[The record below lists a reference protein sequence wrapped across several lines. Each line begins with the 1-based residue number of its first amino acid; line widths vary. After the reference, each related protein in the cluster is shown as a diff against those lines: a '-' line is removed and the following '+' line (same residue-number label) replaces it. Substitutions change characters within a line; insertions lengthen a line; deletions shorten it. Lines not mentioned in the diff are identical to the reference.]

1 MFFKSKKAKREA
13 DVAADLGSAAEQRP
27 APDVVENGAPAGAEN
42 GSGNQDAAQQR
53 AIVAK
58 SRFAALGEIVAV
70 LMDAPSFKTMSLAD
84 VQRLVMPAILAGQY
98 RVGQTSP
105 DRTGVPVPVAVVLWA
120 SVSEE
125 LDRRLSQSQD
135 FALKSNEWK
144 SGGIPWLVAAA
155 GDQRV
160 LAQMLDHIQTTVLE
174 GKKLKM
180 RAKDSTGKISI
191 GSLAKQVESGL
202 PQHA

>member
-13 DVAADLGSAAEQRP
+13 DAVSDLGSAAEQRP
-27 APDVVENGAPAGAEN
+27 AQDVAEDGASPVTENGGLN
-42 GSGNQDAAQQR
+42 LDSAQQR

-70 LMDAPSFKTMSLAD
+70 LMDAPGFKTMPLSD
-84 VQRLVMPAILAGQY
+84 VQKLVMPAILAGQY

-202 PQHA
+202 PQHS

>member
-1 MFFKSKKAKREA
+1 MFFKSKKGKAGA
-13 DVAADLGSAAEQRP
+13 DASIHASVEQRP
-27 APDVVENGAPAGAEN
+27 VPDAEETGTPAATESCGP
-42 GSGNQDAAQQR
+42 NQDTPPQR
-53 AIVAK
+53 ALVAK

-70 LMDAPSFKTMSLAD
+70 LMDASGFKSMPLSE
-84 VQRLVMPAILAGQY
+84 VQKLVMPAILTGQF
-98 RVGQTSP
+98 RVGQTPP
-105 DRTGVPVPVAVVLWA
+105 DPNGVPVPVAVVLWA

-125 LDRRLSQSQD
+125 ADRRLTQNEE

-180 RAKDSTGKISI
+180 RAKDKSGKVTV
-191 GSLAKQVESGL
+191 GSLTNQADSSL
-202 PQHA
+202 PQQV

>member
-13 DVAADLGSAAEQRP
+13 DAASDLGSAAEQRP
-27 APDVVENGAPAGAEN
+27 AQDAAEDGASPVTENGGLN
-42 GSGNQDAAQQR
+42 LDSAQQR

-58 SRFAALGEIVAV
+58 SRFAALGEIVAA
-70 LMDAPSFKTMSLAD
+70 LMDAPGFKTMPLSD
-84 VQRLVMPAILAGQY
+84 VQKLVMPAILAGQY

-191 GSLAKQVESGL
+191 GSLAKQVESL
-202 PQHA
+202 PQHS

>member
-13 DVAADLGSAAEQRP
+13 EVAADLGSAAEQRP

-42 GSGNQDAAQQR
+42 GSVNQDKQR

-70 LMDAPSFKTMSLAD
+70 LMDAPSFKSMSLAD
-84 VQRLVMPAILAGQY
+84 VQKLVMPAILAGQY

-125 LDRRLSQSQD
+125 LDRRMSQSQD
-135 FALKSNEWK
+135 FVLKSSDWK

-160 LAQMLDHIQTTVLE
+160 LAQMLDHVQTTVLE